1 MITTLIVA
9 VIMGQS
15 RIEDLLHL
23 EPKLTLVAPIKT
35 WDEGIPLGNGLLGG
49 LLWGGDSTL
58 NVSLDRGDLWDERP
72 AKGMQ
77 WEKFKYLNLVD
88 MVRRK
93 DQAGIDDIFE
103 RAYYDVHPTKLP
115 GGRMVV
121 EFGGQKIKSFE
132 LDILAAKGI
141 VRLDSGKEI
150 QAIWS
155 GDEKAG
161 VFEIPAGLEFG
172 VRLLTPGIVAKL
184 NGATD
189 GGPDSYGVGKL
200 GYPEAKFGHEPGLE
214 WYEQEAALGLRYVV
228 AAGWKTV
235 NGGQRLVVT
244 VTSTAD
250 GKDPV
255 GLAKSRINKS
265 LGKSR
270 EAIEKPHATWWMNF
284 FGQSKVLLPDRE
296 LAQHY
301 EFVRYLYGAGSRRG
315 APPLP
320 LQGVWTADAGNL
332 PPWKGDYHNDL
343 NTQMTYM
350 GYQAAGNF
358 DSGLSYLDFLWD
370 RRTRFERFA
379 REFYE
384 TDGLAVP
391 GVMTLAG
398 EPLAGWV
405 QYSLSPTMTSW
416 SAHLFYLHWR
426 YTADNKFLRERAYP
440 WCRAAGKCV
449 EQLLD
454 ERDGRLVLPLSS
466 SPEIFDNSDRAWLKP
481 NSNYDLMSLRM
492 QFLSLAE
499 MAQAVGDEEGSAH
512 WKDLS
517 SRLGDYHTREDGT
530 LKLNEI
536 EDLPGSHRHLSNL
549 MGIHP
554 FNLITVDGGYGDVRM
569 INRSLEEWEAKGTQ
583 GWTGYSFSW
592 MAALMARVGRG
603 EDAYRYLDI
612 YRRAF
617 LLRNGFHANGDQTDQ
632 GYSGMHY
639 RPFTLEGNMLAM
651 NAVHEMLLQSW
662 SPTPGVLGSEV
673 IRVFPAIPAKWDS
686 VGFANMRAE
695 GGFEVT
701 AMRDKDGQFMKFRAT
716 QDGVLR
722 VLKNR
727 DGDWRWNRADVKLKG
742 RVWEVRV
749 KSGDEVEVKVT
760 QTE

>member
-1 MITTLIVA
+1 MIATLLA
-9 VIMGQS
+9 GG
-15 RIEDLLHL
+15 LLWGTSESADVVHL
-23 EPKLTLVAPIKT
+23 SAPVST

-58 NVSLDRGDLWDERP
+58 NVSLDRGDLWDERS

-77 WEKFKYLNLVD
+77 WEKFKYRSLVE
-88 MVRRK
+88 MVNKK
-93 DQAGIDDIFE
+93 DRAGIDDIFE

-115 GGRMVV
+115 GGRLVLDL
-121 EFGGQKIKSFE
+121 GSRKISSFD
-132 LDILAAKGI
+132 LDLNLAESRVQLGA
-141 VRLDSGKEI
+141 LQSI
-150 QAIWS
+150 QVIWS

-161 VFEIPAGLEFG
+161 IFEIPGRDPIG
-172 VRLLTPGIVAKL
+172 VKLLTPGMVAKL
-184 NGATD
+184 NGASD

-200 GYPEAKFGHEPGLE
+200 GYPEAKFGSEPGLE
-214 WYEQEAALGLRYVV
+214 WYEQTAALGLRYVV
-228 AAGWKTV
+228 AAGWQQV
-235 NGGQRLVVT
+235 GDGQRLVVT

-250 GKDPV
+250 GKEPIEI
-255 GLAKSRINKS
+255 AKARIKKT
-265 LGKSR
+265 LGKNKDRISGAHR
-270 EAIEKPHATWWMNF
+270 KWWSEFN
-284 FGQSKVLLPDRE
+284 GRSNVSLPDQE
-296 LAQHY
+296 LGQHY
-301 EFVRYLYGAGSRRG
+301 RFVRYLYGSGSRRG

-350 GYQAAGNF
+350 GYQAAGQF
-358 DSGLSYLDFLWD
+358 DVGLSYLDFLWE
-370 RRTRFERFA
+370 RKGRFERFA

-426 YTADNKFLRERAYP
+426 YTGDDKFLRTRAYP
-440 WCRAAGKCV
+440 WCREAGVSV
-449 EQLLD
+449 EQLLV

-466 SPEIFDNSDRAWLKP
+466 SPEIFDNSDRAWMKP

-499 MAQAVGDEEGSAH
+499 MAQAVGDRKDSEH
-512 WKDLS
+512 WKSLS
-517 SRLGDYHTREDGT
+517 DRLGEYHVREDGT

-592 MAALMARVGRG
+592 MAAVMARVGRG
-603 EDAYRYLDI
+603 DDAYQYLDI

-632 GYSGMHY
+632 GYSSMHY
-639 RPFTLEGNMLAM
+639 RPFTLEGNFLAM
-651 NAVHEMLLQSW
+651 NAIHEMLLQSW
-662 SPTPGVLGSEV
+662 SPSPGVLGSEV
-673 IRVFPAIPAKWDS
+673 IRVFPAIPKTWDTVS
-686 VGFANMRAE
+686 FRDLRSE
-695 GGFEVT
+695 GGYTVSASRTEGRQVIEI
-701 AMRDKDGQFMKFRAT
+701 KVS

-722 VLKNR
+722 VQNNYSGEWK
-727 DGDWRWNRADVKLKG
+727 WNREDVRLKG
-742 RVWEVRV
+742 RVWEVQV
-749 KSGDEVEVKVT
+749 KSGDVV
-760 QTE
+760 QAGISRGDG

>member
-1 MITTLIVA
+1 MISTLLVA
-9 VIMGQS
+9 GLIGNLGQP
-15 RIEDLLHL
+15 EDLVRLQ
-23 EPKLTLVAPIKT
+23 APIST

-77 WEKFKYLNLVD
+77 WEKFKYRNLVA
-88 MVRRK
+88 MVEKK

-115 GGRMVV
+115 GGRMVLDL
-121 EFGGQKIKSFE
+121 GNRKISAFE
-132 LDILAAKGI
+132 LDLALAEGR
-141 VRLDSGKEI
+141 VELTSGEEI
-150 QAIWS
+150 RAIWS
-155 GDEKAG
+155 EEEKAG
-161 VFEIPAGLEFG
+161 VFEIPGREAVG
-172 VRLLTPGIVAKL
+172 VKLLTPGMVARL
-184 NGATD
+184 NGASD

-200 GYPEAKFGHEPGLE
+200 GYPEANFGSEPGLE
-214 WYEQEAALGLRYVV
+214 WYEQTAALGLRYVV
-228 AAGWKTV
+228 AAGWQRSG
-235 NGGQRLVVT
+235 GGQRLVVT

-255 GLAKSRINKS
+255 AIAKARIKKT
-265 LGKSR
+265 LGTRKDR
-270 EAIEKPHATWWMNF
+270 IEKSHRAWWHEFNQ
-284 FGQSKVLLPDRE
+284 QSMVMLPDEE
-296 LAQHY
+296 LGQHY
-301 EFVRYLYGAGSRRG
+301 RFVRYLYGAGSRRG

-358 DSGLSYLDFLWD
+358 DAGLSYLDFLWE
-370 RRTRFERFA
+370 RKARFERFA

-426 YTADNKFLRERAYP
+426 YTGDEKFLRSRAYP
-440 WCRAAGKCV
+440 WCRAAGV
-449 EQLLD
+449 SIEQLLI

-466 SPEIFDNSDRAWLKP
+466 SPEIFDNSHRAWLRP

-499 MAQAVGDEEGSAH
+499 MAQAVGDMKDSDH
-512 WKDLS
+512 WKSLS
-517 SRLGDYHTREDGT
+517 ERLGDYHTREDGT

-554 FNLITVDGGYGDVRM
+554 FNLVTVDGGYGDVRM

-592 MAALMARVGRG
+592 MASVMARVGRG

-612 YRRAF
+612 YRQAF
-617 LLRNGFHANGDQTDQ
+617 ILRNGFHANGDQSGK
-632 GYSGMHY
+632 GYSGFTY
-639 RPFTLEGNMLAM
+639 RPFTLEGNFLAM

-662 SPTPGVLGSEV
+662 SPSPGVLGSEV
-673 IRVFPAIPAKWDS
+673 IRVFPAIPAAWKNI
-686 VGFANMRAE
+686 GFRDLRAE
-695 GGFEVT
+695 GGYT
-701 AMRDKDGQFMKFRAT
+701 ISATRDDDGQTLEIKASRH
-716 QDGVLR
+716 GVLR
-722 VLKNR
+722 VLNNYP
-727 DGDWRWNRADVKLKG
+727 GDWKWNRGDVRLRG

-749 KSGDEVEVKVT
+749 KAGDVVRAEIARGNK
-760 QTE
+760 

>member
-1 MITTLIVA
+1 MISTLVVA
-9 VIMGQS
+9 GLIGKLGQP
-15 RIEDLLHL
+15 EDLVRL
-23 EPKLTLVAPIKT
+23 KAPIST

-77 WEKFKYLNLVD
+77 WEKFKYRNLVA
-88 MVRRK
+88 MVEKK

-115 GGRMVV
+115 GGRMVLDLGNRKV
-121 EFGGQKIKSFE
+121 SAFE
-132 LDILAAKGI
+132 LDLALAEGR
-141 VRLDSGKEI
+141 VELTSGEEI
-150 QAIWS
+150 RAIWS
-155 GDEKAG
+155 EEEKSG
-161 VFEIPAGLEFG
+161 VFEIPGMEAVG
-172 VRLLTPGIVAKL
+172 VKLLTPGMVARL
-184 NGATD
+184 NGASD

-200 GYPEAKFGHEPGLE
+200 GYPEAGFGSEPGLE
-214 WYEQEAALGLRYVV
+214 WYEQTAALGLRYVV
-228 AAGWKTV
+228 AAGWQRSG
-235 NGGQRLVVT
+235 GGQRLVVT

-255 GLAKSRINKS
+255 AIAKARIKKTLEIS
-265 LGKSR
+265 KDR
-270 EAIEKPHATWWMNF
+270 IEKPHRAWWHEFNR
-284 FGQSKVLLPDRE
+284 QSMVMLPDEE
-296 LAQHY
+296 LGQHY
-301 EFVRYLYGAGSRRG
+301 RFVRYLYGAGSRRG

-358 DSGLSYLDFLWD
+358 DAGLSYLDFLWE
-370 RRTRFERFA
+370 RKARFERFA

-426 YTADNKFLRERAYP
+426 YTGDEKFLRSRAYP
-440 WCRAAGKCV
+440 WCRAAGV
-449 EQLLD
+449 SIEQLLI

-466 SPEIFDNSDRAWLKP
+466 SPEIFDNSHRSWLKP

-499 MAQAVGDEEGSAH
+499 MAQAVGDLKDSEH
-512 WKDLS
+512 WKSLS
-517 SRLGDYHTREDGT
+517 ERLGDYHTRPDGT

-554 FNLITVDGGYGDVRM
+554 FNLVTVDGGYGDVRM

-592 MAALMARVGRG
+592 MASVMARVGRG
-603 EDAYRYLDI
+603 EDAYQYLDI
-612 YRRAF
+612 YRQAF
-617 LLRNGFHANGDQTDQ
+617 ILRNGFHANGDQSGK
-632 GYSGMHY
+632 GYSGFTY
-639 RPFTLEGNMLAM
+639 RPFTLEGNFLAM

-662 SPTPGVLGSEV
+662 SPSPGVLGSEV
-673 IRVFPAIPAKWDS
+673 IRVFPAIPAAWKN
-686 VGFANMRAE
+686 VGFRDLRAE
-695 GGFEVT
+695 GGYSVSAT
-701 AMRDKDGQFMKFRAT
+701 RDADGQALEIKASRE
-716 QDGVLR
+716 GVLR
-722 VLKNR
+722 VLNYYP
-727 DGDWRWNRADVKLKG
+727 GDWKWNRGDMRLRG
-742 RVWEVRV
+742 RTWEVRV
-749 KSGDEVEVKVT
+749 KAGDVVRAEISRGNDQE
-760 QTE
+760 